1 MHSKILVAKPVTQPI
16 GHSHF
21 AGELTL
27 LEPIFL
33 IAITLDSLIDFEFQ
47 FVKAVQLLEITIKI
61 LKVTIEEFVQRLK
74 AVKLVLKLLA
84 VLLIGSELVTI
95 WSKFK
100 FTFAIQLFEHFI
112 NFKNP
117 RPELV
122 IIRSNF
128 VFTFA
133 LKFFEHFIN

>member
-1 MHSKILVAKPVTQPI
+1 ML
-16 GHSHF
+16 G
-21 AGELTL
+21 
-27 LEPIFL
+27 
-33 IAITLDSLIDFEFQ
+33 
-47 FVKAVQLLEITIKI
+47 ITIKI

-74 AVKLVLKLLA
+74 AVKLALKVQA
-84 VLLIGSELVTI
+84 ALLIEPKLVTI
-95 WSKFK
+95 RSKSEFI
-100 FTFAIQLFEHFI
+100 FAPQLFEHFI

-133 LKFFEHFIN
+133 PQFFKHFINLKNQ